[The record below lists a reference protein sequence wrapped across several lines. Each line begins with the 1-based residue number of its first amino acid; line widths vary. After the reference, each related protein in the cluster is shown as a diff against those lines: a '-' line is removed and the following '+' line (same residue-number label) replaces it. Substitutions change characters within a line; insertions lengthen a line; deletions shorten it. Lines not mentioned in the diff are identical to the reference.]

1 LLPEMLGDP
10 GQELRRDAVAAA
22 LTDAQTLLTKDDKEA
37 ATAAFQKLFAAA
49 RDRDQVDIIAGRLK
63 GLGVMVD
70 MPAHFGVIQ
79 RWLVASPFD
88 NSGSKGFA
96 VAYPPEQKI
105 DLDAV
110 YKGKD
115 GAAVRWQQVAS
126 TDPYGLVDIN
136 KQVGKHMG
144 AVAYAFAAVESPEE
158 QPVQIRATSNNAVKL
173 FLNGK
178 EIFFREEYHHGV
190 RFDQHTGNGILKR
203 GRNEILIKV
212 CQNEQK
218 DDWAQG
224 WTFQLRV
231 CDAIGG
237 AVPMKVLAEKPK
249 ADTAE
254 GK

>member
-1 LLPEMLGDP
+1 
-10 GQELRRDAVAAA
+10 
-22 LTDAQTLLTKDDKEA
+22 
-37 ATAAFQKLFAAA
+37 
-49 RDRDQVDIIAGRLK
+49 
-63 GLGVMVD
+63 
-70 MPAHFGVIQ
+70 
-79 RWLVASPFD
+79 FD

-105 DLDAV
+105 DVNAV

-115 GAAVRWQQVAS
+115 GAEVRWKEITT

-136 KQVGKHMG
+136 KLLGKHMG
-144 AVAYAFAAVESPEE
+144 ATAYAFAAIESEGE
-158 QPVQIRATSNNAVKL
+158 RPVQIRATSNNAVKL

-178 EIFFREEYHHGV
+178 EIFFREEYHHGM
-190 RFDQHTGNGILKR
+190 RFDAHTGTGILKP

-218 DDWAQG
+218 EDWAQG

-237 AVPMKVLAEKPK
+237 AVPMKLLV
-249 ADTAE
+249 
-254 GK
+254 